1 MRNPEGNLALYAER
15 EFAEFAVV
23 KAVMVSDEHEL
34 GILDIGAQVERG
46 VLGSKPFRDF
56 GVCKE
61 EHVLDA
67 FFVNR
72 VERKVQRRDNGIVCK
87 REAHDLEAVFVE
99 DRRLAGIVA
108 QVVDGHLL
116 CHATDRLYR
125 LGVRAATQVE
135 GSIEIEYYSFYRGF
149 HANQYSIFFIF
160 RRMKTPD
167 SRFYCPLITVGN
179 ITLDENES
187 THAVRVCRACVGDV
201 LQLSDGVGHFADA
214 IIEVANA
221 KACVVRVDSVIEAE
235 RPRPKVSLGIA
246 CLKDDALEEVVFHA
260 AQTEIDKIIF
270 LRTDFSQEPKNSDL
284 KKTVRRAEL
293 KSLVSLKQSK
303 KAWMTNIEGPVE
315 FDKWL
320 EGYNGD
326 LILCD
331 IDGERQLDLS
341 GSGAN
346 ENATPITLLVG
357 PEGGFSP
364 REIEAIKTFR
374 NGKVHLL
381 NLGNTRLRARTAA
394 IIALGKIL

>member
-1 MRNPEGNLALYAER
+1 
-15 EFAEFAVV
+15 
-23 KAVMVSDEHEL
+23 
-34 GILDIGAQVERG
+34 
-46 VLGSKPFRDF
+46 
-56 GVCKE
+56 
-61 EHVLDA
+61 
-67 FFVNR
+67 
-72 VERKVQRRDNGIVCK
+72 
-87 REAHDLEAVFVE
+87 
-99 DRRLAGIVA
+99 
-108 QVVDGHLL
+108 
-116 CHATDRLYR
+116 
-125 LGVRAATQVE
+125 
-135 GSIEIEYYSFYRGF
+135 
-149 HANQYSIFFIF
+149 
-160 RRMKTPD
+160 MKTPD
-167 SRFYCPLITVGN
+167 SRFYCPLITVGT

-187 THAVRVCRACVGDV
+187 SHAVRVCRACVGDV

-214 IIEVANA
+214 IIEVADA

-235 RPRPKVSLGIA
+235 RPRSKVSLGIA

-303 KAWMTNIEGPVE
+303 KAWMTAIEGPVE

-320 EGYNGD
+320 ASNQGD

-331 IDGERQLDLS
+331 IDGERQLNLNGG

-346 ENATPITLLVG
+346 ENTAPITLLVG

-364 REIEAIKTFR
+364 REIEAIKTFQ

>member
-1 MRNPEGNLALYAER
+1 
-15 EFAEFAVV
+15 
-23 KAVMVSDEHEL
+23 
-34 GILDIGAQVERG
+34 
-46 VLGSKPFRDF
+46 
-56 GVCKE
+56 
-61 EHVLDA
+61 
-67 FFVNR
+67 
-72 VERKVQRRDNGIVCK
+72 
-87 REAHDLEAVFVE
+87 
-99 DRRLAGIVA
+99 
-108 QVVDGHLL
+108 
-116 CHATDRLYR
+116 
-125 LGVRAATQVE
+125 
-135 GSIEIEYYSFYRGF
+135 
-149 HANQYSIFFIF
+149 
-160 RRMKTPD
+160 MKTPD
-167 SRFYCPLITVGN
+167 SRFYCPLITVGT

-214 IIEVANA
+214 IIEVADA
-221 KACVVRVDSVIEAE
+221 KACVVRVDQVIEAE

-303 KAWMTNIEGPVE
+303 KAWMTAIEGPVE

-320 EGYNGD
+320 ASYQGD

-331 IDGERQLDLS
+331 IDGERQLNLS
-341 GSGAN
+341 GDGSGAN
-346 ENATPITLLVG
+346 ENAAPITLLVG

-364 REIEAIKTFR
+364 CEIEAIKTFQ

>member
-1 MRNPEGNLALYAER
+1 
-15 EFAEFAVV
+15 
-23 KAVMVSDEHEL
+23 
-34 GILDIGAQVERG
+34 
-46 VLGSKPFRDF
+46 
-56 GVCKE
+56 
-61 EHVLDA
+61 
-67 FFVNR
+67 
-72 VERKVQRRDNGIVCK
+72 
-87 REAHDLEAVFVE
+87 
-99 DRRLAGIVA
+99 
-108 QVVDGHLL
+108 
-116 CHATDRLYR
+116 
-125 LGVRAATQVE
+125 
-135 GSIEIEYYSFYRGF
+135 
-149 HANQYSIFFIF
+149 
-160 RRMKTPD
+160 MKTPD
-167 SRFYCPLITVGN
+167 SRFYCPLITAGT

-187 THAVRVCRACVGDV
+187 SHAVRVCRACVGDV

-214 IIEVANA
+214 VIEVADA
-221 KACVVRVDSVIEAE
+221 KACVVRVDTVIESE
-235 RPRPKVSLGIA
+235 RARPKVSLGIA

-260 AQTEIDKIIF
+260 AQTEIDRIIF

-303 KAWMTNIEGPVE
+303 KAWMTAIEGPVE

-320 EGYNGD
+320 ASYQGD

-331 IDGERQLDLS
+331 IDGERQLNLS

-346 ENATPITLLVG
+346 EDAAPITLLVG

-364 REIEAIKTFR
+364 REIEAIKAFQ